1 LKCTEFISRDW
12 KKLERGK
19 IMSESVP
26 LKQIEQRVALLP
38 PQEQLK
44 LVAHIAQQLSAMT
57 LLEPA
62 MKIEEYARL
71 ARLAEVDAWLA
82 ECDVVAESIEGE
94 FDAAEDLRQIREE
107 RASRL

>member
-1 LKCTEFISRDW
+1 LKE
-12 KKLERGK
+12 EK
-19 IMSESVP
+19 IMPEIVP
-26 LKQIEQRVALLP
+26 LKQIKQHVALLP

-44 LVAHIAQQLSAMT
+44 LMAYIAQQLSTIT
-57 LLEPA
+57 LPAPA
-62 MKIEEYARL
+62 MKIEEHARL